1 MEVMM
6 PPKTIVSK
14 EAILEVA
21 FQLTREHGFQ
31 SVNARVIAKQ
41 LGCSTHPIFR
51 AYANMT
57 ELKEDLFRYIENFYN
72 QFMESRMSGSNLFLS
87 IGLAY
92 IQFARKESNL
102 FQMIF
107 MTHNFELKDF
117 MDLINQEDNR
127 EIIRAIALSSALD
140 EERAKKLYLH
150 VWLYTHG
157 IASMVSMN
165 NVRLSDEQIE
175 GMLKDAYIAFKNK
188 ENER

>member
-1 MEVMM
+1 M

-31 SVNARVIAKQ
+31 AVNARVIAKL

-51 AYANMT
+51 AYSNMS
-57 ELKEDLFRYIENFYN
+57 ELKEDLFRYIESFYN
-72 QFMESRMSGSNLFLS
+72 QFIESRMSGSNIFLS

-92 IQFARKESNL
+92 VHFARTESNL
-102 FQMIF
+102 FQMLF

-117 MDLINQEDNR
+117 IELINQEDNR
-127 EIIRAIALSSALD
+127 EIVRAIALSSDLD
-140 EERAKKLYLH
+140 EERAKRLYLN

-165 NVRLSDEQIE
+165 NVRLSEEQIE
-175 GMLKDAYIAFKNK
+175 GMLKEAYIAFKNK
-188 ENER
+188 EKEK